1 MKTRWVK
8 SPDWLREVLDQVL
21 DSLPDDIQPRQ
32 MFGYP
37 CAFLNGNLFIGLHQ
51 NNLIMRLNEVD
62 RHQLIENEEAEQFEP
77 MRGKPMNEYI
87 TAPQDW
93 LEDDLGELKTW
104 AKSAYDHA
112 KSLPPKI
119 KKAK

>member
-8 SPDWLREVLDQVL
+8 SPDWLSEVLDQVL

-51 NNLIMRLNEVD
+51 DNLIMRLNEAD

-77 MRGKPMNEYI
+77 MRGKPMKEYI

-93 LEDDLGELKTW
+93 LENDLGELKTW
-104 AKSAYDHA
+104 AKRAYDHA